1 MCVFGGP
8 PQMVHLQNWE
18 WDKNFILNLCV
29 FDGPPQKNWVGPSN
43 GIKRIT
49 AWVKKFKIIKRTR
62 K

>member
-29 FDGPPQKNWVGPSN
+29 FDGPPQKNWVGPFN

-49 AWVKKFKIIKRTR
+49 A
-62 K
+62 